1 MYLPSFVTV
10 ASLCP
15 PNVKHQNQG
24 IHQSLPE
31 ISPDKRPTKGT
42 LIMSPEISPDKRPT
56 KGILMMSTEIS
67 IYLVPYNNLQI

>member
-1 MYLPSFVTV
+1 LLACVH
-10 ASLCP
+10 

-42 LIMSPEISPDKRPT
+42 LIMS
-56 KGILMMSTEIS
+56 TEIS
-67 IYLVPYNNLQI
+67 IYLVPYNNLQT